1 MAIYASVKVILVV
14 GVALSLSPSPFHRHF
29 HRSLRTHLSHVDHRA
44 RCRRRPRRE
53 AFLLLL
59 SFSSALFF
67 FARRSSLVAV
77 VVVVVVV
84 VVLYSLSSND
94 YPQPLLRHHYIDS
107 ACAQDCFALPS
118 SFANKTKGPAFFVFL
133 RVFKISRTFAL
144 SSKFQGL
151 CGT

>member
-1 MAIYASVKVILVV
+1 
-14 GVALSLSPSPFHRHF
+14 
-29 HRSLRTHLSHVDHRA
+29 LSHVDHRA

-84 VVLYSLSSND
+84 LVVCAG
-94 YPQPLLRHHYIDS
+94 LLRAPEQLRWRSSLITS
-107 ACAQDCFALPS
+107 TRSVRIIIILPPSIVAVAVAARDCFALPK
-118 SFANKTKGPAFFVFL
+118 SFY
-133 RVFKISRTFAL
+133 VFKISL
-144 SSKFQGL
+144 SSKNANARWGKTYNREQTDRQKIKRGRAGRGKIQKNPL
-151 CGT
+151 I